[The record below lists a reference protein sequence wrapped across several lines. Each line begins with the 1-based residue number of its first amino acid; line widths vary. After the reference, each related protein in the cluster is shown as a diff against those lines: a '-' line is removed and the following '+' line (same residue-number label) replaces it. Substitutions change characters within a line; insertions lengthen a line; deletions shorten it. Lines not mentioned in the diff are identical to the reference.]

1 MATEAK
7 KRIEKLRN
15 EIRRH
20 DYLYYVLNQPEVTDR
35 QYDKLFAELKSLED
49 ANPELITPDS
59 PTQRVSEQPIE
70 GFEQVTH
77 SIPMLS
83 IDNTYNADGL
93 KAFDKRVA
101 KILKTENYS
110 YVVEL
115 KIDGVAM
122 SLRYEK
128 GVLVLGV
135 TRGDGEKG
143 DNVTSNIKTIRAIPL
158 RLAENVPDVLEV
170 RGEVYMPKK
179 AFRKLNE
186 EQEKLGE
193 SLFANPRNAAAGSL
207 KQHDARITAKRNLSF
222 SAYALGE
229 VSKKFAETHY
239 ESLEKFKK
247 IGLPVNPNI
256 QKARNIEQV
265 IEICNRWEK
274 KRFELDYQIDGLVIK
289 IDQLNHYNVLGTTG
303 RAPRWCISYK
313 YAAERAKTKV
323 LSIDVQVGKGGT
335 LTPVAN
341 LTPVFLA
348 GTTVKRAS
356 LHNFDEIDRLDVR
369 IGDTVVIEKA
379 GEIIPQ
385 VVEVKKKSRKTGAKP
400 FNPPVKCP
408 VCKSKVE
415 KDEGGVYIRCIST
428 SCPAQLK
435 EKLRYFAG
443 RGQMDIEHLGEA
455 LIDQLVETGLVKNFA
470 DIYKLTKDDLVE
482 LERMADK
489 SAQNVIDSIEAS
501 KTRPLWRLVAGLGI
515 RHIGGQTAVI
525 LADKFDSLDVLR
537 DATLEKL
544 KKALTVVDDPVIPK
558 TIYDFLKDPEKEE
571 IIKDVIERYKT
582 QPLWVMISKLGIE
595 NIGPKRSKFLAE
607 EFGSIDK
614 FCSASFDDLK
624 KILSKKT
631 DPVIP
636 QSVYNY
642 FHNKQNLSVIQQL
655 LDVGVSPSASEQ
667 KSSDILVGKAIVV
680 TGSLKS
686 FTRSEIEQT
695 IKDNGGK
702 VSSSVSKKT
711 SFVVAGEDPGS
722 KLDKARKLQV
732 KVIDENEF
740 LRLLQ
745 KKPKS
750 KKKSGFLWE

>member
-7 KRIEKLRN
+7 KRIEKLRS

-20 DYLYYVLNQPEVTDR
+20 DYLYYVLNQPRISDQ
-35 QYDKLFAELKSLED
+35 QYDKLFAELKALED

-70 GFEQVTH
+70 GFEQVAH

-207 KQHDARITAKRNLSF
+207 KQHDARITVKRNLSF

-323 LSIDVQVGKGGT
+323 LSIDVQVGKTGI

-341 LTPVFLA
+341 LDPVKLA

-385 VVEVKKKSRKTGAKP
+385 IVEVRKEFRPKDTKP
-400 FNPPVKCP
+400 FKKPLICP
-408 VCKSKVE
+408 SCDEKIQIIEKKRTGKREEITHKSKYTHAYVCVN
-415 KDEGGVYIRCIST
+415 KNCT
-428 SCPAQLK
+428 TLLK
-435 EKLRYFAG
+435 ERLNYFVG
-443 RGQMDIEHLGEA
+443 RDQMNIENVGPS
-455 LIDQLVETGLVKNFA
+455 LIEQLVESGLVKNLA
-470 DIYKLTKDDLVE
+470 DFYKLTKEDLVE
-482 LERMADK
+482 LERIADK
-489 SAQNVIDSIEAS
+489 SATNIIDAIGRS
-501 KTRPLWRLVAGLGI
+501 KHPPLWRLIAALGI
-515 RHIGGQTAVI
+515 RHIGGEFAQM
-525 LADKFDSLDVLR
+525 LASSLGSIKKIQDASLDQLTQVL
-537 DATLEKL
+537 APT
-544 KKALTVVDDPVIPK
+544 AFNV
-558 TIYDFLKDPEKEE
+558 KDPKKREE
-571 IIKDVIERYKT
+571 RR
-582 QPLWVMISKLGIE
+582 
-595 NIGPKRSKFLAE
+595 KRAR
-607 EFGSIDK
+607 
-614 FCSASFDDLK
+614 
-624 KILSKKT
+624 
-631 DPVIP
+631 
-636 QSVYNY
+636 SVYEY
-642 FHNKQNLSVIQQL
+642 FKNPRNNMVVNDLLEYVKPEPSEKTSKTNKL
-655 LDVGVSPSASEQ
+655 A
-667 KSSDILVGKAIVV
+667 GKTIVV
-680 TGSLKS
+680 TGSLKN

-711 SFVVAGEDPGS
+711 SFVVAGEDPGL
-722 KLDKARKLQV
+722 KLDKARQLQV

-740 LRLLQ
+740 LRLIQ
-745 KKPKS
+745 KKSNSEK
-750 KKKSGFLWE
+750 EN

>member
-1 MATEAK
+1 MAKDVK
-7 KRIEKLRN
+7 KRIEQLRN

-20 DYLYYVLNQPEVTDR
+20 DYLYYVLNQPRISDQ
-35 QYDKLFAELKSLED
+35 QYDRLFAKLKSLED

-239 ESLEKFKK
+239 ESFEKFKK

-313 YAAERAKTKV
+313 YAAERAKTRV
-323 LSIDVQVGKGGT
+323 LSIDVQVGKTGI

-341 LTPVFLA
+341 LDPVKLA

-385 VVEVKKKSRKTGAKP
+385 IVEVRKEFRPKDTKP
-400 FNPPVKCP
+400 FKKPLICP
-408 VCKSKVE
+408 SCDEKIQIIEKKRTGKREEITHKSKYTHAYVCVN
-415 KDEGGVYIRCIST
+415 KNCT
-428 SCPAQLK
+428 TLLK
-435 EKLRYFAG
+435 ERLNYFVG
-443 RGQMDIEHLGEA
+443 RDQMNIENVGPS
-455 LIDQLVETGLVKNFA
+455 LIEQLVESGLVKNLA
-470 DIYKLTKDDLVE
+470 DFYKLTKEDLVE
-482 LERMADK
+482 LERIADK
-489 SAQNVIDSIEAS
+489 SATNIIDAIGRS
-501 KTRPLWRLVAGLGI
+501 KHPPLWRLIAALGI
-515 RHIGGQTAVI
+515 RHIGGEFAQM
-525 LADKFDSLDVLR
+525 LASSLGSIKKIQDASLDQLTQVL
-537 DATLEKL
+537 APT
-544 KKALTVVDDPVIPK
+544 AFNV
-558 TIYDFLKDPEKEE
+558 KDPKKREE
-571 IIKDVIERYKT
+571 RR
-582 QPLWVMISKLGIE
+582 
-595 NIGPKRSKFLAE
+595 KRAR
-607 EFGSIDK
+607 
-614 FCSASFDDLK
+614 
-624 KILSKKT
+624 
-631 DPVIP
+631 
-636 QSVYNY
+636 SVYEY
-642 FHNKQNLSVIQQL
+642 FKNPRNNMVVNDLLEYVKPEPPEKTSKTNKL
-655 LDVGVSPSASEQ
+655 A
-667 KSSDILVGKAIVV
+667 GKTIVV
-680 TGSLKS
+680 TGSLKN

-711 SFVVAGEDPGS
+711 SFVVAGEDPGL
-722 KLDKARKLQV
+722 KLDKARQLQV

-740 LRLLQ
+740 LRLIQ
-745 KKPKS
+745 KKSNSEK
-750 KKKSGFLWE
+750 EN